1 MKKKY
6 LSILLTGL
14 ISVSCSDFL
23 DEEPKSQM
31 ATEQFFTDRDH
42 AFSAVNG
49 LYRTGVLQLF
59 DGSAYAGS
67 PAMFITEMS
76 GFFDNQYKG
85 QEVHV
90 GYAQQLTLTGTN
102 ISGYLD
108 DRWYDLYNGIAR
120 ANLAI
125 KNLATTPDLS
135 EDEISQLEG
144 EARFFR
150 AYGYYFLVRMFG
162 DVPLITEPAQ
172 TLADEL
178 YVGRSSVAAVYDQI
192 VEDLQFCVNESKM
205 INAPMAD
212 TERNKGGR
220 ITKGAAATVLAEVY
234 LTMSGYPLQS
244 NHYGDALAMAKR
256 IIAGEFGAY
265 SLTQHDM
272 DGGSVDTENSAYNKI
287 RRADKTASEYM
298 LFREYEPAITTG
310 EYARWSVPAF
320 AGLEDKI
327 VKYSVVNG
335 AYIPVKQFVWMYDSL
350 EDLRIQEKQYFHTSI
365 VTPAGQTID
374 LKVRTPHMWFEET
387 ALFQT
392 GNSGKDVPLYT
403 YSDVLLIAAEA
414 AARTTGVPDAVPY
427 LAEVRARAYWKQ
439 DLAEVE
445 ADLTGLGVD
454 AFVEQVWTERNREL
468 VFEFKTWFDILRTR
482 KYPQTTLA
490 TRGTVTYVNVETA
503 TNPWGKKYSSTY
515 LLLPLSDA
523 ERQRNPALGDN
534 NPGY

>member
-31 ATEQFFTDRDH
+31 ATEQFFSDRDH

-90 GYAQQLTLTGTN
+90 GYAQQLTLNGTN

-108 DRWYDLYNGIAR
+108 DRWFDLYNGIAR

-150 AYGYYFLVRMFG
+150 AYAYYFLVRMFG
-162 DVPLITEPAQ
+162 DVPLITVPAQ

-178 YVGRSSVAAVYDQI
+178 YVGRSSVADVYDLI
-192 VEDLQFCVNESKM
+192 VQDLQFCVNESKM
-205 INAPMAD
+205 INAPMASD
-212 TERNKGGR
+212 VLNKGGR
-220 ITKGAAATVLAEVY
+220 VTKGAAAAVLAEVY

-244 NHYGDALAMAKR
+244 NHYADALAVAKR
-256 IIAGEFGAY
+256 IIAGEFGAH
-265 SLTQHDM
+265 SLVQHDM
-272 DGGSVDTENSAYNKI
+272 DGVDVDTERSAYNKI
-287 RRADKTASEYM
+287 RLADKTQSEYI
-298 LFREYEPAITTG
+298 FYREYDPAISAG

-320 AGLEDKI
+320 AGLEDKV

-335 AYIPVKQFVWMYDSL
+335 AYIPVKQFVWMYDSV

-365 VTPAGQTID
+365 TRAGQTYD
-374 LKVRTPHMWFEET
+374 LKTRTPHMWFDET
-387 ALFQT
+387 ALFET
-392 GNSGKDVPLYT
+392 GNSGKDVPIYT

-414 AARTTGVPDAVPY
+414 TARTAGVPDAIPY
-427 LAEVRARAYWKQ
+427 LGEVRARAYWKQ
-439 DLAEVE
+439 NRAEVE
-445 ADLTGLGVD
+445 GDLNGLGVE
-454 AFVEQVWTERNREL
+454 AFVEQVLTERNREL
-468 VFEFKTWFDILRTR
+468 VFEFKTWFDILRTK

-503 TNPWGKKYSSTY
+503 TNPWGKKYSNTF